1 MKLNVITAS
10 TRPGRVGPIIAA
22 WFVDQISP
30 ELGFEV
36 EAVDLADLALPML
49 DEPNH
54 PSEHIYLHEHTRRW
68 SESVEAAD
76 AFVLVM
82 PEYNVGFN
90 APLKNALDYLYTE
103 WNHKPVGFVSYGMTS
118 AGLRA
123 VEMLKPVLVSLK
135 MIPVHD
141 AVSVPLRL
149 RVDEDGVLHPDAVMT
164 DAAHGMLAELRVLA
178 EALAPLRELNE
189 IVAGNQV
196 IDKRP
201 GECAADG
208 QLTDGPVQPDFH
220 FVQPPLVPGSSP
232 VRGLPESDCPV
243 STDFCRFVQRKNLKP
258 RFATRNGCQ
267 GHH

>member
-1 MKLNVITAS
+1 MKLHVITAS
-10 TRPGRVGPIIAA
+10 TRPGRVGPTIAK
-22 WFVDQISP
+22 WFVDQIAP
-30 ELGFEV
+30 ELGFDVEV
-36 EAVDLADLALPML
+36 VDLGDMALPML

-54 PSEHIYLHEHTRRW
+54 PSEHLYLHEHTRRW
-68 SESVEAAD
+68 SASVEAAD

-103 WNHKPVGFVSYGMTS
+103 WNHKPIGFVSYGMTS

-149 RVDEDGVLHPDAVMT
+149 RLGEDRVLHPDSVMT

-178 EALAPLRELNE
+178 EALAPLRELNQ
-189 IVAGNQV
+189 VATV
-196 IDKRP
+196 ATVVDV
-201 GECAADG
+201 AAVVDVA
-208 QLTDGPVQPDFH
+208 DVEDAMA
-220 FVQPPLVPGSSP
+220 LVGS
-232 VRGLPESDCPV
+232 
-243 STDFCRFVQRKNLKP
+243 
-258 RFATRNGCQ
+258 
-267 GHH
+267 